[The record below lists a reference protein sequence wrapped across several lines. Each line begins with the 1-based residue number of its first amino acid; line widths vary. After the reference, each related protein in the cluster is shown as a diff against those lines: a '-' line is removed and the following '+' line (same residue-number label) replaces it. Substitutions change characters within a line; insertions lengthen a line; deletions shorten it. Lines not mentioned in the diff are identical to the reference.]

1 MQELRNANDGVTRA
15 NAELQQRIAT
25 LNQQQQ
31 AAKKEMEEK
40 AQNAEELR
48 KEGTKLAEQVR
59 YISSANF
66 SKLNPQINSVFFQD
80 IEKKK
85 TCAFPLLW
93 IES

>member
-48 KEGTKLAEQVR
+48 KEGIKLAEQVS
-59 YISSANF
+59 ISSANF
-66 SKLNPQINSVFFQD
+66 SKLNPPINSVFFQD
-80 IEKKK
+80 MEKKK

-93 IES
+93 VES